1 MRNRPH
7 LSSAAAGLGR
17 PGRQEHGVYLGVEER
32 EDPGHG
38 HGTLGQGESVHQ
50 SASSAVKPRRLPP
63 SGKASGRCRLSGT
76 ENQREAPHTNQIS
89 IKKSFT
95 EFESVSFSSYFHC
108 ACTRFHI
115 NPITD
120 VSSVLQIFDICWDP
134 FQQSRLVSCGVKHI
148 KVTQKSS
155 FCARLQKCGSK
166 M

>member
-1 MRNRPH
+1 MRNRPR

-89 IKKSFT
+89 IKNLLQSLKVFPSHCTSTVHARVFT
-95 EFESVSFSSYFHC
+95 
-108 ACTRFHI
+108 
-115 NPITD
+115 
-120 VSSVLQIFDICWDP
+120 
-134 FQQSRLVSCGVKHI
+134 
-148 KVTQKSS
+148 
-155 FCARLQKCGSK
+155 
-166 M
+166 